1 MNRMEELITKK
12 KMKKQKRQQKELLVV
27 RESYLNHIIAMVGV
41 VLLSSIELIKISF
54 DYFIYFFV
62 YVLHSSL
69 ALTEGYS
76 LSLILGSLILTHTVV
91 KNNIF
96 SIILF
101 IILLIS
107 ADVISSGKGFAK
119 TLILDI
125 ESNYMLRVVFI
136 ISIAFVSICLHY
148 FYNRKRRGIG

>member
-1 MNRMEELITKK
+1 
-12 KMKKQKRQQKELLVV
+12 VV

-69 ALTEGYS
+69 AFTEGYS

>member
-1 MNRMEELITKK
+1 
-12 KMKKQKRQQKELLVV
+12 VV

-62 YVLHSSL
+62 YVLHGSL

>member
-1 MNRMEELITKK
+1 
-12 KMKKQKRQQKELLVV
+12 MKKQKRQQKELLVV

>member
-1 MNRMEELITKK
+1 
-12 KMKKQKRQQKELLVV
+12 MKKQKRQQKELLVV

-69 ALTEGYS
+69 AFTEGYS

>member
-1 MNRMEELITKK
+1 
-12 KMKKQKRQQKELLVV
+12 
-27 RESYLNHIIAMVGV
+27 MVGV